1 MRHFIKVMQFIH
13 YAFVL
18 FLCSIA
24 ALFLVH
30 KQNTGINTNAAAT
43 SATNKQT
50 DACIGVTPSTWT
62 QACLV
67 QLSAPCP
74 IQQKRLQS
82 EPNYAEMV
90 VDQANTMRQPV
101 ETQRLGQIAL
111 RAQGDC

>member
-1 MRHFIKVMQFIH
+1 MCAISLKSCTSYIMLS
-13 YAFVL
+13 Y
-18 FLCSIA
+18 CSCA
-24 ALFLVH
+24 ALRPCSLY
-30 KQNTGINTNAAAT
+30 INKTPVLT
-43 SATNKQT
+43 PTLLPP
-50 DACIGVTPSTWT
+50 CIGVTPSTWT